1 MNQVRCDPKGAQQ
14 LEVAIPIHIHGKI
27 SRGNKE
33 TSSLADKPARR
44 IKGRSGMRRQ
54 QYVGV
59 WQRNPVPYPLRFL
72 RYLDHVAPSINIMV
86 SFISSVSILLGR
98 NQQKS
103 YYVFHRDYCS
113 GDA

>member
-59 WQRNPVPYPLRFL
+59 WQRNPMPYPLRFF
-72 RYLDHVAPSINIMV
+72 APSIN
-86 SFISSVSILLGR
+86 ISSVSILLGR

-103 YYVFHRDYCS
+103 YHVFHRDYCS